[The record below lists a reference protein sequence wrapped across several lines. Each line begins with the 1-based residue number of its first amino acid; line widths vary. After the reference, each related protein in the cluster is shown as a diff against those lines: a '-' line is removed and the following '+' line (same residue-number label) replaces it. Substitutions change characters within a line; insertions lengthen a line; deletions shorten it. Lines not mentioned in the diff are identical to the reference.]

1 MKLAVTGKGGV
12 GKTTLSSLLARE
24 LKNRGFSVLMV
35 DADPDANLAGAIGMP
50 DPDQIAPITD
60 MKELIAERTGSKP
73 GTLGGFF
80 KLNPTVNDLPK
91 KLAKEHN
98 GIKLMVLGTVK
109 SGSGC
114 ICPES
119 SMLKALLSHLF
130 INEKD
135 AVVLDMEAG
144 LEHLGRGTAMGV
156 DMMIVVVEPGR
167 RSIETA
173 FSIKKLATELGI
185 KKIGVVASK
194 VQNDEELEFLK
205 KNVGDLA
212 FLGHMPYSETIRKAD
227 FKGTSLL
234 DLPDDE
240 VSFIKQI
247 VNELEEKIK
256 S

>member
-1 MKLAVTGKGGV
+1 MKLAISGKGGV

-50 DPDQIAPITD
+50 DPEQIAPITD
-60 MKELIAERTGSKP
+60 MKELIADRTGSKP

-80 KLNPTVNDLPK
+80 KLNPTVNDLPA

-109 SGSGC
+109 SGQGC

-119 SMLKALLSHLF
+119 ALLKALLSHLF

-144 LEHLGRGTAMGV
+144 LEHLGRGTALGV

-167 RSIETA
+167 RSLETA
-173 FSIKKLATELGI
+173 FAIKKLATELGI

-194 VQNDEELEFLK
+194 VQSDEELVFLK
-205 KNVGDLA
+205 ENVGDMA
-212 FLGHMPYSETIRKAD
+212 FLGHMPYSEPIRNAD
-227 FKGTSLL
+227 FKGESLF
-234 DLPDDE
+234 DLSDE
-240 VSFIKQI
+240 NVAFIKQI
-247 VNELEEKIK
+247 VDELDTRIK
-256 S
+256 

>member
-1 MKLAVTGKGGV
+1 MKLAITGKGGV
-12 GKTTLSSLLARE
+12 GKTTLSALLARE

-50 DPDQIAPITD
+50 EPDQIAPITD
-60 MKELIAERTGSKP
+60 MKELIADRTGSKP

-109 SGSGC
+109 SGQGC

-119 SMLKALLSHLF
+119 ALLKALLSHLF

-135 AVVLDMEAG
+135 AVVMDMEAG
-144 LEHLGRGTAMGV
+144 LEHLGRGTALGV

-167 RSIETA
+167 RSLETA
-173 FSIKKLATELGI
+173 SSIKKMATELGI

-194 VQNDEELEFLK
+194 VQSDEELNFLK
-205 KNVGDLA
+205 ENVADMV
-212 FLGHMPYSETIRKAD
+212 FLGHMPYSEQIRKAD
-227 FKGTSLL
+227 LLGASLL
-234 DLPDDE
+234 DLPDNE

-247 VNELEEKIK
+247 VDSI
-256 S
+256 